1 MCFLFYVHFAEP
13 DSESDEDMSE
23 DENEGEVDE
32 DETDLD
38 EEEMTDL
45 EAEDEGSD
53 AEAIDFGEDVED
65 YDGEIDLNNLDS
77 EEDDFEEDSRFSK
90 SKKVSNCDL
99 FCKTSD
105 ILNAL
110 VLVPINFL
118 MNSLLFTLN
127 IFYWYI

>member
-1 MCFLFYVHFAEP
+1 
-13 DSESDEDMSE
+13 MSE
-23 DENEGEVDE
+23 DENEGEIDE

-77 EEDDFEEDSRFSK
+77 EEDDFEEGARFSK
-90 SKKVSNCDL
+90 SKRVNNCDL
-99 FCKTSD
+99 YCETSV
-105 ILNAL
+105 IQNTF
-110 VLVPINFL
+110 N
-118 MNSLLFTLN
+118 LLTEIPYFN
-127 IFYWYI
+127 QFFKE